1 MKSTGVDRAFTPSP
15 GGSAC
20 AREANGRFAPAG
32 TEATP
37 TTKHD
42 EAVRKRRLNERDYLN
57 SIIAEVGRT
66 DVAEIART
74 IVEDAKAGDDKVR
87 NAAREWI
94 GKYLLGNAR
103 VSLDDCERQP
113 AIVKRK

>member
-1 MKSTGVDRAFTPSP
+1 MSTLNERAIAEAR
-15 GGSAC
+15 GGIAC

-32 TEATP
+32 TEALP
-37 TTKHD
+37 ATKRD